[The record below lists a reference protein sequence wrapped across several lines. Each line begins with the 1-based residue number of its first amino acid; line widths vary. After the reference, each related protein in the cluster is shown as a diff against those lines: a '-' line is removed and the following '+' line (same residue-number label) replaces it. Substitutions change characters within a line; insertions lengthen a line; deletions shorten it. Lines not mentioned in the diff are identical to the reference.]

1 MCQLLETIK
10 VKRNSLQ
17 HIFYHNNR
25 VNDSRKL
32 LFQSKHPW
40 DLSKIIRIPD
50 LDQNSIYRCRF
61 LYGREPDGF
70 EFIPYLK
77 RDIQKLYLVDCGE
90 LEYSFK
96 YSDRSALEK
105 MRNNVPDPES
115 SDILLV
121 KNGKI
126 TDTSFSNIVLFDGS
140 KWYTPATPLLKGT
153 KREYYIDNRIIF
165 KRDIKP
171 ADLFNYR
178 KVRLINAMLDLNE
191 GEDILVSNILR

>member
-10 VKRNSLQ
+10 VKNNSLQ
-17 HIFYHNNR
+17 HIFYHNTR

-32 LFQSKHPW
+32 LFHSNHPW

-50 LDQNSIYRCRF
+50 LDQNTIYRCRF

-77 RDIQKLYLVDCGE
+77 RDIQKLYLTDCGD

-105 MRNNVPDPES
+105 LRNSVPDPDL
-115 SDILLV
+115 SDVLLV
-121 KNGKI
+121 KNGFI
-126 TDTSFSNIVLFDGS
+126 TDTSFSNIALFDGI
-140 KWYTPATPLLKGT
+140 KWYTPAIPLLMGT

-171 ADLFNYR
+171 ADLLNYR
-178 KVRLINAMLDLNE
+178 KARLINAMLDLNE
-191 GEDILVSNILR
+191 GEDIPVSNILW

>member
-10 VKRNSLQ
+10 VKHNSLQ
-17 HIFYHNNR
+17 HVFYHNNR
-25 VNDSRKL
+25 VNNSRRL

-40 DLSKIIRIPD
+40 DLSKIIRVPD
-50 LDQNSIYRCRF
+50 LDHNTIYRCRF
-61 LYGREPDGF
+61 LFGREPDGF
-70 EFIPYLK
+70 EFIPYS
-77 RDIQKLYLVDCGE
+77 RRVVQKLYLLDCGD

-105 MRNNVPDPES
+105 LRNNIPDPES

-121 KNGKI
+121 KNGFI
-126 TDTSFSNIVLFDGS
+126 TDTSFSNIALFDGS
-140 KWYTPATPLLKGT
+140 KWYTPATPLLMGT

-178 KVRLINAMLDLNE
+178 KARLINAMLDLNGGE
-191 GEDILVSNILR
+191 GIPISNILR

>member
-10 VKRNSLQ
+10 VKHNSLQ

-25 VNDSRKL
+25 VNYSRKL

-40 DLSKIIRIPD
+40 DLSKFIRISD
-50 LDQNSIYRCRF
+50 LDQNTIYRCRF
-61 LYGREPDGF
+61 LYAREPEGF

-77 RDIQKLYLVDCGE
+77 RDVQKLYLIDCGD

-96 YSDRSALEK
+96 YSDRRALEK
-105 MRNNVPDPES
+105 LKNSVPDPEI
-115 SDILLV
+115 SDIVLV
-121 KNGKI
+121 KNGFI
-126 TDTSFSNIVLFDGS
+126 TDTSFSNIALFDGN
-140 KWYTPATPLLKGT
+140 KWYTPATPLLMGT
-153 KREYYIDNRIIF
+153 KRQYSIDNKIIF

-178 KVRLINAMLDLNE
+178 KARLINAMLDLNDSK
-191 GEDILVSNILR
+191 DIPVSNILW